1 MCIYIHIYIYV
12 YMYIYIYIYIYLG
25 QGFGGARS
33 ANLADSFWSQEAANL
48 FRETITGNVKGRF
61 PNLASAP

>member
-1 MCIYIHIYIYV
+1 
-12 YMYIYIYIYIYLG
+12 MYIYIHIYLG